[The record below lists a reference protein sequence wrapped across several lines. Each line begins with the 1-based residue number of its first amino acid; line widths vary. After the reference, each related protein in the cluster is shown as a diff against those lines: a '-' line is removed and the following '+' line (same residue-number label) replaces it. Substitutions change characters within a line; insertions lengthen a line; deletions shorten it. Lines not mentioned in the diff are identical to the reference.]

1 MAIIQC
7 KYCGKNVSDKAK
19 SCPHCGGILIE
30 DNSEAD
36 QDQSVV
42 PLLCEEC
49 NAEIPQGATTCPNC
63 GCPVPE
69 KTIEEAA
76 QKVEVTAV
84 KLQMKKSTK
93 KYVGIAI
100 IAVIVVAIGGII
112 ATNSHKKNLET
123 RYAENMEQASY
134 TMLMGAS
141 DAEDAANLINKVWRN
156 AIYEDTDSETDKY
169 TRPNGWWVSDFN
181 DALRNLF
188 ADSTFCSQIA
198 DIEENQE
205 SVAKLMKQLKNP
217 PAGYEEAYEALK
229 EYYSA
234 YLELTNMAT
243 NPSGSL
249 QSYSSN
255 FNEADSNALNCYNA
269 MRLYIGD

>member
-1 MAIIQC
+1 MRR
-7 KYCGKNVSDKAK
+7 N
-19 SCPHCGGILIE
+19 IE

-205 SVAKLMKQLKNP
+205 SVAELMKQLKNP

>member
-19 SCPHCGGILIE
+19 SCPLCGGILIE

-205 SVAKLMKQLKNP
+205 SVAELMKQLKNP